1 MDQKFFVEYLIEEK
15 DDLLDATKE
24 NLEKYIQ
31 EENYKELEETLKE
44 YLRNKKGYDIDQI
57 NFPERYLCQR
67 TLNKDDKLLTNT
79 GQTMEE
85 VKESLVGK
93 LKATNIED
101 LKNLKVVLMPDFF
114 LDHFALVKDI
124 DFLSDIRRVYKE
136 GGGNLLEVPQ
146 VLTLGGCAA
155 RTSLALA
162 RLCVKT
168 SFIGRTS
175 KLGYTLLN
183 FLLQDANAD
192 VDITKVRTDGVLG
205 KTITFEFEEGG
216 VNVMINEIGTNKNFG
231 FSDLNEEDLKLIAK
245 SDLVCVLDWSVNID
259 KGTELAEEVFKYAK
273 RKGLTTY
280 FDTADL
286 APRINEL
293 KTLFD
298 KILCN
303 NNLDIL
309 SINEKELRILSGMN
323 FDYREK
329 ERVLLA
335 ANRLKVKVKPEINI
349 HTSDFVATAGA
360 ENTVVVP
367 TFNVTPCKF
376 TGAGDVWNA
385 GNILGLLLKFTNE
398 ERLLLGNAMAGY
410 YISHP
415 DKLPPT
421 IMELLPFIRET
432 DLKK

>member
-1 MDQKFFVEYLIEEK
+1 M
-15 DDLLDATKE
+15 A
-24 NLEKYIQ
+24 
-31 EENYKELEETLKE
+31 
-44 YLRNKKGYDIDQI
+44 
-57 NFPERYLCQR
+57 
-67 TLNKDDKLLTNT
+67 TNT
-79 GQTMEE
+79 GQTMEK
-85 VKESLVGK
+85 VKETLIAK

-101 LKNLKVVLMPDFF
+101 LNNLKVVLMPDFF

-124 DFLSDIRRVYKE
+124 DFLSDIRNVYEE

-162 RLCVKT
+162 RLGVKT

-183 FLLQDANAD
+183 FFIQDANAD
-192 VDITKVRTDGVLG
+192 VDITRVRNDGVLG
-205 KTITFEFEEGG
+205 KTLTFEFEEGG
-216 VNVMINEIGTNKNFG
+216 VNVMINEIGSNRDFG
-231 FSDLNEEDLKLIAK
+231 FSDLNEDDLKLIAR
-245 SDLVCVLDWSVNID
+245 SDLVCVLDWSLNIN

-273 RKGLTTY
+273 GKGVTTY
-280 FDTADL
+280 FDPADL
-286 APRINEL
+286 APRVDEL

-298 KILCN
+298 KILFN

-323 FDYREK
+323 FDYNESEK
-329 ERVLLA
+329 VLLA
-335 ANRLKVKVKPEINI
+335 ASRLKAKVKPEINI
-349 HTSDFVATAGA
+349 HTSGFVATVGA
-360 ENTVVVP
+360 EDIVVVP
-367 TFNVTPCKF
+367 TFKVKPCKF

-415 DKLPPT
+415 DTLTPT

-432 DLKK
+432 DLKGEKNIQKGFEYIKDK